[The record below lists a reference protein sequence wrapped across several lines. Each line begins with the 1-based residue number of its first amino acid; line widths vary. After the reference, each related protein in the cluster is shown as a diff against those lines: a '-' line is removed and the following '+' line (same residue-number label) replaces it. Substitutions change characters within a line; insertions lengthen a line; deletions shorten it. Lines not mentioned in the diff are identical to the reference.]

1 MLRCTN
7 GAALRTSV
15 QHTIR
20 LRSLLVSRSAQVSQS
35 ILFGAPLARA
45 AQRGRIVGQYVAWGS
60 ISGVKWYSTEAS
72 RLADAEEQSAADST
86 ANFEDDEPHDKPQ
99 QKRNPAWDKRKRY
112 QDHKLLAIAGGGA
125 RPDGDPL
132 ADVVRRKVVKK
143 ELQWLQ
149 DPKALAD
156 RVAKIL
162 QADDFAL
169 AVAIV
174 RGAEKQ
180 NMECSVGW
188 NHLLEYC
195 MNKKQPKAAWKLY
208 NEMKKRGRKPTSWT
222 YTIML
227 YGLATVPK
235 NVHMGL
241 NPVKTALSIYR
252 SIYELNS
259 AVKPSIIHS
268 NAMLTVCVR
277 HGYTDTLWE
286 IASELPEEGP
296 CSPDAVTYTLILR
309 AIRDAVYTDV
319 SKMSEVDR
327 ILERKAQS
335 VKEGKRIWS
344 DVVYRWS
351 RGQLDIDTQLVRA
364 MARLL
369 LEGGSDRDCY
379 DVFAL
384 LNQTTGLPILA
395 KKPSPER
402 QRESEVARRRKSRSA
417 ENKEMEDV
425 PFVDEGNRPYK
436 PAETEM
442 EEREEKTEQTEEEE
456 DDEEFEN
463 LFDPVVSTGSSSKT
477 KKGNI
482 GPSYVVLGDQELTIL
497 IETCYTMTQ
506 GVGTGKAYWKYLTL
520 EDHEYT
526 IKPGMPSLHAYLRL
540 LRVYRASRA
549 TVDVVRD
556 QVPEPGWKTFHI
568 AMSCCLR
575 DRRNINILKNAN
587 ELLGI
592 MDKSMVLPHPRALDK
607 YLNLVQ
613 TLQDNPQR
621 LISLNGLKIARK
633 PSDSLDVVGRKLRL
647 SLQTV
652 ALENLR
658 PHIDK
663 LHEALKNGKTSFISH
678 VERRQAGAADTVC
691 GATARTVMDRTRGL
705 IDELLKPENAPF
717 LSKSDREQLEQESQ
731 KLRVYSDVE
740 MVRKFES
747 TRLHPT
753 FEQVMAFQEKHD
765 PKQNTDEA
773 D

>member
-1 MLRCTN
+1 M
-7 GAALRTSV
+7 
-15 QHTIR
+15 
-20 LRSLLVSRSAQVSQS
+20 
-35 ILFGAPLARA
+35 
-45 AQRGRIVGQYVAWGS
+45 GQYVAWGS

-99 QKRNPAWDKRKRY
+99 QKRNPAWDKIKRY

-442 EEREEKTEQTEEEE
+442 EEREEMTEQTEEEE